1 MSDLGDW
8 TRFGRIDADGTV
20 YVKTSSGERAVG
32 SWQAGSTEEGL
43 AHFARKYADLVVEVD
58 LIAARLNSDS
68 ADVEQAASQL
78 RKLRDGLETAAV
90 VGDVEGL
97 ASRLDELSKHADER
111 VEEFKAVKEAERAD
125 AVAAKEALVAEA
137 EEIAQRDSHW
147 KASGQRFG
155 EMVEEWKS
163 IHGVDRKTDQ
173 KLWRKFAAARDAFT
187 RRRGAYFSQL
197 DAERKVI
204 AAKKEELIAAAEELS
219 TSTDWGPTA
228 DRLKA
233 LMAEWKEAGRLAPDA
248 EQKAWKR
255 FRAAQDVFFNARSEV
270 FSARD
275 AELESNQAVKE
286 ELLKRAEALDIAADP
301 KAAQA
306 AFREI
311 QGAWHDAGPV
321 PRKHQA
327 KLQRR
332 LRNVEDKLREA
343 MDAAWRKVPVE
354 ENPLLIQMKQQ
365 VAEAEEKLER
375 AKADGDAKR
384 IKKAEEELAGKRQ
397 FLELAEGTK

>member
-32 SWQAGSTEEGL
+32 SWQAGSTDEGL

-68 ADVEQAASQL
+68 ADVEQAAAQL
-78 RKLRDGLETAAV
+78 RKLRESLDSAAV
-90 VGDVEGL
+90 VGDVDALGN
-97 ASRLDELSKHADER
+97 RLDELSKHAEER
-111 VEEFKAVKEAERAD
+111 VGEFKAAKDAERAE
-125 AVAAKEALVAEA
+125 AIAAKEALVAEA
-137 EEIAQRDSHW
+137 EELAKRDSHW
-147 KASGQRFG
+147 KASGQRFS

-173 KLWRKFAAARDAFT
+173 KLWRKFSTARDTFT
-187 RRRGAYFSQL
+187 RHRGAYFSQL

-204 AAKKEELIAAAEELS
+204 AAKKEELIAEAEALS

-228 DRLKA
+228 DRLKS

-275 AELESNQAVKE
+275 AELEANQAAKE
-286 ELLKRAEALDIAADP
+286 ELLGRAESLDVAADP

-311 QGAWHDAGPV
+311 QGAWHDLGAV
-321 PRKHQA
+321 PRKNQA

-343 MDAAWRKVPVE
+343 LDTAWRKVPVE
-354 ENPLLIQMKQQ
+354 ENPLLLQMRQQ

-375 AKADGDAKR
+375 AKADGNQGR
-384 IKKAEEELAGKRQ
+384 IKKAESDLASKRQ
-397 FLELAEGTK
+397 FLELAEGAK